1 LAVPEII
8 KGTGKEQADDCLT
21 VLNEW
26 ELKAQ
31 VCGLC
36 FNTTSSNTGLNLG
49 ACSLIEIH

>member
-8 KGTGKEQADDCLT
+8 KGIGKEQSEACLT
-21 VLNEW
+21 VLDEW

-36 FNTTSSNTGLNLG
+36 FDTTSSNTRLNLG
-49 ACSLIEIH
+49 ACSLI